1 MDERTGR
8 GRLLGALLIAATLS
22 ARAGA
27 RGRLRLT
34 AKGGNLDLP
43 ELDALTLP
51 IRVQL
56 RSNTGACWETS
67 FSDQGVEV
75 HEAVIF
81 RATSD

>member
-1 MDERTGR
+1 MAASAAKR
-8 GRLLGALLIAATLS
+8 ALQVAPN
-22 ARAGA
+22 AGA

-34 AKGGNLDLP
+34 AKGDNLDLP

-56 RSNTGACWETS
+56 RSNTGACWETF